1 MRNRSTE
8 DLIRIAGAGG
18 GFVLDAG
25 NRTTDDLI
33 RIAAAAGRAPIHLRG
48 MNHFSTD
55 DLIKTLVPQAKEL
68 SCLSNAALPD
78 ASDRRWMW
86 TILARERAP
95 SIYDHGYSA
104 SREDAMSDFK
114 SRWSTLS

>member
-33 RIAAAAGRAPIHLRG
+33 RIAAATGRAPIHLRG

-55 DLIKTLVPQAKEL
+55 DLIKI
-68 SCLSNAALPD
+68 CAAGKG
-78 ASDRRWMW
+78 
-86 TILARERAP
+86 TVVFE
-95 SIYDHGYSA
+95 
-104 SREDAMSDFK
+104 
-114 SRWSTLS
+114 

>member
-8 DLIRIAGAGG
+8 DLIRIARAGG

-33 RIAAAAGRAPIHLRG
+33 RIAAAGRAPIHLRG

-55 DLIKTLVPQAKEL
+55 DLIKI
-68 SCLSNAALPD
+68 SAAGKG
-78 ASDRRWMW
+78 
-86 TILARERAP
+86 TVVFE
-95 SIYDHGYSA
+95 
-104 SREDAMSDFK
+104 
-114 SRWSTLS
+114 